1 MRRRHWTGMSV
12 IGRARP
18 KAINP
23 PGDRSAFLKAARQA
37 ARSAFLKASSRP
49 EKPEY
54 SGKAGRIAALP
65 LLLAFLLLA
74 PGCTGKADLRIGA
87 QTFTETKILA
97 EMYKALIERS
107 TDLQVKVIPD
117 LAASPL
123 VFSALD
129 RGDIDLA
136 TLYSG
141 EIFNNHFPVEP
152 TKDRAEVLRQ
162 AKEGFDKYFGFD
174 WMDPL
179 GFENTYAFT
188 VRREVAEQK
197 GYKKISD
204 IKPDAASMRFGVDT
218 SWLERVSDG
227 YPAFQKAYGIS
238 FAKSYPMELSL
249 VYSAVKNK
257 QVDIVL
263 AYSTD
268 ARLKAF
274 DLATLADDKHF
285 FPPYDASAVMRKDM
299 EARHPEIKQ
308 AIAPLFGTMDRD
320 TMVSLNYQVDIEKKS
335 EREVAL
341 AYLKEKGLIP

>member
-1 MRRRHWTGMSV
+1 MMPGYRR
-12 IGRARP
+12 
-18 KAINP
+18 
-23 PGDRSAFLKAARQA
+23 LC
-37 ARSAFLKASSRP
+37 
-49 EKPEY
+49 
-54 SGKAGRIAALP
+54 SGVRRAALLMLP
-65 LLLAFLLLA
+65 AAVLLLAG
-74 PGCTGKADLRIGA
+74 GCMARADINIGA

-107 TDLQVKVIPD
+107 TGLSVKVIPD

-141 EIFNNHFPVEP
+141 EIFNNHFPVKQ
-152 TKDRAEVLRQ
+152 TKDRAEVLRE
-162 AKEGFDKYFGFD
+162 AKEGFAKYFGFD

-197 GYKKISD
+197 GYKNISD

-218 SWLERVSDG
+218 TWLERASDG

-249 VYSAVKNK
+249 VYAAVKNK

-285 FPPYDASAVMRKDM
+285 FPPYDASAVMREDV
-299 EARHPEIKQ
+299 EAKYPGVKQ
-308 AIAPLFGTMDRD
+308 AISPLFGTIDRD
-320 TMVSLNYQVDIEKKS
+320 TMVSLNYMVDIEKKS